1 MVRIVDRR
9 LSLDCFFNANKRV
22 DDGGIAVRP
31 AFKFGRCCAV
41 ATDDAVLSA
50 KAFTM
55 VLLL

>member
-1 MVRIVDRR
+1 MVRIVERR

-41 ATDDAVLSA
+41 ATDAVLPA
-50 KAFTM
+50 KAFAM